1 MNKIDFTRFAD
12 LDYTGDEALNT
23 LCTNLTF
30 AGEGVSRIMMTSCH
44 ASEGKSTI
52 TMNMMRTFARLGK
65 RVVLVDADLRRSVLL
80 ARYGG
85 RVQKGAQFGL
95 THYLAGMCSAEDVLY
110 ETNISGAYIVPVGRE
125 VGNSLSLLTSQ
136 KLSQLLEWLDSKFDF
151 VLVDAPPVGMII
163 DAAEIAKSCDGVV
176 FVINYNSVSRREM
189 LEAKKQIE
197 RTGCQILGAVL
208 NNVSFDTIASK
219 KYYYKSYYNAHY
231 ESDYYYY
238 QRSAPKSNPKSA
250 SGAKSANRVGSASKR
265 PR

>member
-44 ASEGKSTI
+44 ASEGKSMI

-189 LEAKKQIE
+189 LEAKRQIE

-208 NNVSFDTIASK
+208 NKVSFDTIASK

-231 ESDYYYY
+231 ESDYY
-238 QRSAPKSNPKSA
+238 QRSAPKSNSKSA
-250 SGAKSANRVGSASKR
+250 SGAKSANRAGSASKR

>member
-1 MNKIDFTRFAD
+1 
-12 LDYTGDEALNT
+12 
-23 LCTNLTF
+23 
-30 AGEGVSRIMMTSCH
+30 MMTSCH
-44 ASEGKSTI
+44 ASEGKSMI

-95 THYLAGMCSAEDVLY
+95 THYLAGMCSAEDALY

-176 FVINYNSVSRREM
+176 FVINYNAVSRREM

-197 RTGCQILGAVL
+197 LTGCQILGAVL

-231 ESDYYYY
+231 ESDYY

-250 SGAKSANRVGSASKR
+250 SGAKSANRAGSASKR

>member
-1 MNKIDFTRFAD
+1 M
-12 LDYTGDEALNT
+12 
-23 LCTNLTF
+23 
-30 AGEGVSRIMMTSCH
+30 
-44 ASEGKSTI
+44 
-52 TMNMMRTFARLGK
+52 
-65 RVVLVDADLRRSVLL
+65 
-80 ARYGG
+80 
-85 RVQKGAQFGL
+85 
-95 THYLAGMCSAEDVLY
+95 
-110 ETNISGAYIVPVGRE
+110 GRE

-189 LEAKKQIE
+189 LEAKRQIE

-231 ESDYYYY
+231 ESDYY
-238 QRSAPKSNPKSA
+238 QRSAPK
-250 SGAKSANRVGSASKR
+250 SGAKSANRAGSASKR